1 MSIATQLKTMVD
13 YLDENEQQLV
23 FEIMKRFI
31 SDEEVMPYDSHYIA
45 IGEQELASGDTAK
58 WSDIEWK

>member
-23 FEIMKRFI
+23 FEIVKRFI
-31 SDEEVMPYDSHYIA
+31 PIDEIMPYDSHYLA
-45 IGEQELASGDTAK
+45 LGEQELKSGNTGK
-58 WSDIEWK
+58 WSDIDWK